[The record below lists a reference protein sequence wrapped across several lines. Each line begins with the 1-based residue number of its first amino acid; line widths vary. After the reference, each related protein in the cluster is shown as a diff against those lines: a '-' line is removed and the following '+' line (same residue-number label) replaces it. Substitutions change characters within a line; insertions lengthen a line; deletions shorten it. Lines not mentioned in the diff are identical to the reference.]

1 MNPPSWRPWPPLV
14 LLCARLEL
22 GCVQPECSSPEFGN
36 PECRVIAENDLAR
49 LHTAGDVEVRFQEPQ
64 VSSTASW
71 SATGLLRE
79 LDPRAVHARVATP
92 GAFALSF
99 ERTDAATTALHVVLD
114 NVDPTATVMVGAT
127 EVSAVP
133 GSTRRE
139 LDVTFDDDAPVWIRG
154 SRSCPSRFR
163 VAFTADIQTNPLQF
177 ERIVDRLR
185 EEHREAQAAGEP
197 LVALVVAG
205 DLAENS
211 REDEFET
218 VAEILARLPF
228 PTAVVPGNHDVYRPL
243 HPLYN
248 RRFGPGNYAFTVCD
262 VHVAMLDTGSG
273 AIARSVQARL
283 PELLDRGDARHLVAV
298 MHHPPYAG
306 VTGAGWSREDLA
318 AQTLAEFALA
328 GVDLVIAGHAHAL
341 HDFPEVEVA
350 GAALHE
356 VVVGTG
362 GAYQGVGV
370 PRYGYLRASFDG
382 DGLRTCFVEVP
393 PPGLDTAAG
402 EPLRTLDYCAD

>member
-1 MNPPSWRPWPPLV
+1 M
-14 LLCARLEL
+14 
-22 GCVQPECSSPEFGN
+22 QPECSSPDYGN
-36 PECRVIAENDLAR
+36 PECRVVAENDLAR
-49 LHTAGDVEVRFQEPQ
+49 LRTAADIEVRFQEPQ
-64 VSSTASW
+64 ARSADSW

-79 LDPRAVHARVATP
+79 LDPRSVHARVATP
-92 GAFALSF
+92 GAFALSL
-99 ERTDAATTALHVVLD
+99 ERGAEAAVDLHVVLD
-114 NVDPTATVMVGAT
+114 NVDPAAIVTVG
-127 EVSAVP
+127 ELDVP
-133 GSTRRE
+133 AAAGSTRRE
-139 LDVTFDDDAPVWIRG
+139 LDVAFADDAPVWIRA

-177 ERIVDRLR
+177 ERIVERLR
-185 EEHREAQAAGEP
+185 EEQRAAEASGEP
-197 LVALVVAG
+197 LVALVIAG

-218 VAEILARLPF
+218 VAEILARLPL

-248 RRFGPGNYAFTVCD
+248 RRFGPGNYAFTICD
-262 VHVAMLDTGSG
+262 VHIAMLDTGSG

-306 VTGAGWSREDLA
+306 ITGAGWSREDLA
-318 AQTLAEFALA
+318 SQTLAEFALA
-328 GVDLVIAGHAHAL
+328 GVDLVVAGHAHAL
-341 HDFPEVEVA
+341 HDFPAVEVA
-350 GAALHE
+350 GTGLHE
-356 VVVGTG
+356 VIVGTA

-382 DGLRTCFVEVP
+382 EQLRTCFVEVP
-393 PPGLDTAAG
+393 PPGLDAPVA